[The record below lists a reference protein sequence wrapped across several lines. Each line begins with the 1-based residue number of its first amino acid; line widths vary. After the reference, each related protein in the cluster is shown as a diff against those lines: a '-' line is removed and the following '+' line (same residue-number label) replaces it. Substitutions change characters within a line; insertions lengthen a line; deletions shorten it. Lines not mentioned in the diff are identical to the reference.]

1 MAVFERTSRTERQ
14 LKWAKIWFSQLAT
27 FHRWKGETDWP
38 FTREDVIAFSR
49 AKLKRGD
56 PAWKR
61 LRMVQGLISYRKL
74 VQNRPADDLWPIHN
88 KLQEIAARERA
99 ADGGALS
106 IEEVVG
112 RIDPREPDI
121 IQEYRR
127 ALRLLGKKYSTER
140 AYVGKLR
147 AFMSAYGLKCRADFD
162 HITGAGVETHL
173 TDLAVDGNVAPSTQ
187 NQAFHA
193 LLFLFEHVLKRDIG
207 RIQATRASKGKQIPT
222 VMSRSEVERV
232 FRELRGTSLV
242 IAKLLYGCGM

>member
-207 RIQATRASKGKQIPT
+207 RIQAP
-222 VMSRSEVERV
+222 
-232 FRELRGTSLV
+232 RGLEGQADSHV
-242 IAKLLYGCGM
+242 